1 MIKLGTNNIGKIYL
15 GSNQI
20 GKAYLGN
27 SLVYQNGPTIPDG
40 PVEYIETDGAA
51 YINTGIVGEWPK
63 SCEMKVLIVNT
74 DFACFLGS
82 RVANNGMRFQ
92 PVMNMSNRVD
102 FGTSNSYY
110 AGVDITD
117 SITNRTPVL
126 VRASLKKS
134 TGSYIS
140 AKQEGESEYTSKSG
154 TAYPGGSSPTTNLN
168 MFLFALNDG
177 GVAAGFEPNGTRLY
191 YCKIYSDA
199 NLTTLIFDGVPW
211 RYNKKYGLWDNVSN
225 SFFGNANST
234 GAFSGGPS
242 LTQ

>member
-1 MIKLGTNNIGKIYL
+1 MQFGNTKIGGMSFGSTKIGGVKY
-15 GSNQI
+15 
-20 GKAYLGN
+20 GN
-27 SLVYQNGPTIPDG
+27 TLVYQSGPSIPDG

-51 YINTGIVGEWPK
+51 YINTGIIGKWPK

-110 AGVDITD
+110 SGVDITA

-126 VRASLKKS
+126 VRASLKRA
-134 TGSYIS
+134 TGSYIA

-154 TAYPGGSSPTTNLN
+154 TSYPGGSSPTTDLN
-168 MFLFALNDG
+168 MFLFALNNG
-177 GVAAGFEPNGTRLY
+177 GVASGFEPNGTRLY

-199 NLTTLIFDGVPW
+199 DLTTLIFDGVPW